1 MRTSRGS
8 LFALAIAGGLFASQM
23 ALGAQAQVNYP
34 FDATNSSVTLTH
46 IADTSNSSFPPTVVS
61 VPGANIKQ
69 TATTFMNNDVI
80 STTTRTGV
88 SSTNATAGLYHSNS
102 SSDMTIAV
110 TGGTGVGQ
118 ANVPGEAF
126 SGPSELDVNIDS
138 LWTLN
143 SAYSPANQ
151 FPGINYQFPLGGVIG
166 IGGTDHFIVNLT
178 FYDTTIVAGAGKVQT
193 PIGSLNIDMAMTN
206 TSSAPLAFTQTLS
219 GDDLINNGNPLPTGS
234 EFEEVGDIIF
244 KSKNDESPSSFD
256 FTQDTNTGAQ
266 IYETAP
272 TGAQN
277 FSFISATNVPLPS
290 SVEMGLL
297 AIGLMG
303 LARWAK
309 SARRPAESTL

>member
-1 MRTSRGS
+1 
-8 LFALAIAGGLFASQM
+8 M

-34 FDATNSSVTLTH
+34 FDTNNSSVTITH
-46 IADTSNSSFPPTVVS
+46 IADTSNTSFPPTVVTE
-61 VPGANIKQ
+61 PGANIKQ

-102 SSDMTIAV
+102 STDMTIAV

-126 SGPSELDVNIDS
+126 SGPSELDVNIDA

-166 IGGTDHFIVNLT
+166 IGGTDHFIVSLT
-178 FYDTTIVAGAGKVQT
+178 FYDTTFTPGSGAKVQT

-206 TSSAPLAFTQTLS
+206 TSSAPLPFTQTLS
-219 GDDLINNGNPLPTGS
+219 GDDLINNGNALPVGS

-256 FTQDTNTGAQ
+256 FTDDTNTGA
-266 IYETAP
+266 ETYTTEP
-272 TGAQN
+272 TGAQD

-290 SVEMGLL
+290 SVAMGFL

-303 LARWAK
+303 LGRVVK
-309 SARRPAESTL
+309 SARRSAGSTL